1 MKRLRPVETET
12 CCICGE
18 QFDKIKMRDFSIGR
32 STKWMCLECYAG
44 ANREIETRQSAWKR
58 SSKGKQV
65 ISDFNKR
72 K

>member
-1 MKRLRPVETET
+1 MKRPRPIEVET

-18 QFDKIKMRDFSIGR
+18 QFDKIKMRDFSTGI
-32 STKWMCLECYAG
+32 STKWMCPECYAG
-44 ANREIETRQSAWKR
+44 ANRQMDARRSAWKR

-65 ISDFNKR
+65 ISESNKR